1 MLWPSPAPLFQW
13 RRARLV
19 GYRPQGWL
27 LAGVLRVLQ
36 VLRQE
41 APLQRAGWAWRV
53 SRGPYAQPRRWLWVP
68 KQAQLQ
74 RQLLGLG
81 WRLGLG
87 PRPQD
92 A

>member
-1 MLWPSPAPLFQW
+1 MLL
-13 RRARLV
+13 
-19 GYRPQGWL
+19 
-27 LAGVLRVLQ
+27 
-36 VLRQE
+36 VLRQG

-53 SRGPYAQPRRWLWVP
+53 PPGPYAQPRRWRWVRRLARVHWCLPWLLRQREVLRVLMPMPLWVP
-68 KQAQLQ
+68 KQAQLLVQ
-74 RQLLGLG
+74 VLGLG